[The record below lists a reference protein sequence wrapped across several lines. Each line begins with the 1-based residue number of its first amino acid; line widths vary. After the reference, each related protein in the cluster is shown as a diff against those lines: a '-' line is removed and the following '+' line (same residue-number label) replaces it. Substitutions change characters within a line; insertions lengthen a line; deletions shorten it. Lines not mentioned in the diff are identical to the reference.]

1 MEQLEP
7 SEMGCSLAS
16 LARLFHLAAIRPDKS
31 RGQGFLQAGTYG
43 VIDGAVNCGVEKV
56 PHGGSPRLAGASRQ
70 PASLILR
77 ADAQSTC
84 ISGSLHQ

>member
-1 MEQLEP
+1 VEQLEP
-7 SEMGCSLAS
+7 RKTGCSLAS

-77 ADAQSTC
+77 ADAQST
-84 ISGSLHQ
+84 